1 MGIWAVFGLQLFRD
15 KMGIRRNGDAFPRSG
30 VFPDLDEN
38 GDPNSPLHVF
48 LPKLSMKTSM
58 KNYFKSCN
66 TLMDGEKWKVGTER
80 TNNLECLPRASGQHL
95 ILKHS
100 IFITKNWN
108 NSSKIKML
116 KTFGHSF
123 LQRRLEKWTMCENGD
138 ARTQMVDFRSGLQLF
153 RDKMG
158 IRKNGDAFQDS
169 LLFLSK
175 MGSHFVKNVLYFRE
189 TVSKTR
195 EILGLVCWH
204 GN

>member
-1 MGIWAVFGLQLFRD
+1 MGTLSPDLGFSQIWT
-15 KMGIRRNGDAFPRSG
+15 KMGTQTPLYMFSFQNFPWRIPWRIISKFVIFWWMVRNRKLEQNEQTILS
-30 VFPDLDEN
+30 VFRVLL
-38 GDPNSPLHVF
+38 GSIWF
-48 LPKLSMKTSM
+48 W
-58 KNYFKSCN
+58 N
-66 TLMDGEKWKVGTER
+66 TQFSSRKIEI
-80 TNNLECLPRASGQHL
+80 NLQ
-95 ILKHS
+95 
-100 IFITKNWN
+100 NWN
-108 NSSKIKML
+108 VENQFRKV
-116 KTFGHSF
+116 FGHSF

-153 RDKMG
+153 RGKRG
-158 IRKNGDAFQDS
+158 IRKNGDVFQNS